1 MAGVGF
7 ELKKLFSARTAAGH
21 IRAYSYSA
29 VITAGPFALMT
40 AMVLAV
46 QMLFIIYGVSDE
58 SSSIFVASVVY
69 AFVFSQSLSSGVAM
83 VRSRYRAVCLSL
95 DWDRCNSRRG
105 ILLWETSAALDK
117 AFGISVFCA
126 ASFGLDRKRVPIR
139 REEIQEADR

>member
-40 AMVLAV
+40 VMVLAV

-69 AFVFSQSLSSGVAM
+69 AFVFSQILSSGFTM
-83 VRSRYRAVCLSL
+83 VLTRYLADC
-95 DWDRCNSRRG
+95 
-105 ILLWETSAALDK
+105 
-117 AFGISVFCA
+117 ISVA
-126 ASFGLDRKRVPIR
+126 RYHDITASLIGMGSILTGIGAIAGVAFF
-139 REEIQEADR
+139 